1 MAGHDQVEH
10 RQASTTL
17 QYKNLPAIEASVIY
31 YNPDKMIRATRHIDL
46 YLDVLF
52 VVIEAELSVQSITNY
67 VSSVNLISTHDEHL
81 IL

>member
-1 MAGHDQVEH
+1 MRLVGHDQVEH

-31 YNPDKMIRATRHIDL
+31 YNPDKMIRATRLFYL

-52 VVIEAELSVQSITNY
+52 IVIEAELSVPKQIDGLAMIN
-67 VSSVNLISTHDEHL
+67 
-81 IL
+81 